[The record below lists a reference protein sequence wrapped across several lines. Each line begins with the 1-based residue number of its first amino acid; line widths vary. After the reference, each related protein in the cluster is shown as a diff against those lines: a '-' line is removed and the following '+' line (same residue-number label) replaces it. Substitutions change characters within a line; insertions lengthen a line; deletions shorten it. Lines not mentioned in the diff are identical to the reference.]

1 VQSTPGVGPR
11 PQLAGD
17 EPTETPSA
25 GREAA
30 GRPPLPAPAGAT
42 DGRPPG
48 PHLNASRRGLA
59 AAAHCAKSIRG
70 SCNPL
75 PVPKIKINQTKFALW
90 AVCVSR
96 AGYLDGGRLVELV
109 DDWRDCVTAKGEPVG
124 FEEYAQWT
132 RRMSYRTAYNRL
144 RLFRKTFPQL
154 GPAGTPEGLLGP
166 LLQRLAAEVEQEP

>member
-17 EPTETPSA
+17 EPTETPS
-25 GREAA
+25 
-30 GRPPLPAPAGAT
+30 
-42 DGRPPG
+42 
-48 PHLNASRRGLA
+48 
-59 AAAHCAKSIRG
+59 AHCAKSIRG